1 MKKNIIESYLRD
13 LERELR
19 LNGLFNADL
28 LAEVESHLFESV
40 ERGLRQGLSRE
51 AAEKESL
58 KRFGSVKVVSSTF
71 EKERI
76 TPMQKILLAVAT
88 ISGLFITYVD
98 SRPAWDD
105 TGITAGVILLLCGLI
120 ALIGY
125 QRPWL
130 LALVVGAWI
139 PLYGLFVTH
148 NFASVLALI
157 IAFVGAYAGWAFRMG
172 IRKTFK
178 TA

>member
-1 MKKNIIESYLRD
+1 MKNLIQTYLYD

-19 LNGLFNADL
+19 RHGTFEPDT
-28 LAEVESHLFESV
+28 LAEIESHLYESV
-40 ERGLRQGLSRE
+40 EDGLRRGLTRE
-51 AAEKESL
+51 EAETESL
-58 KRFGSVKVVSSTF
+58 KRFGSIKVVSSTF

-98 SRPAWDD
+98 SRPTWDD
-105 TGITAGVILLLCGLI
+105 TGITAGVILLLCGLL

-148 NFASVLALI
+148 NFGSILALI
-157 IAFVGAYAGWAFRMG
+157 IAFVGAYAGWAFRIG
-172 IRKTFK
+172 IRKAFK